1 MTGTPELT
9 GPLAGVRVIEISSF
23 VAVPLAGMT
32 LAQLGCEVIRVDP
45 VGGAADYRRW
55 PLTEDGTSIYWAGLN
70 KGKRSVAV
78 DMRSADGQQL
88 VARLITDGGPKGG
101 ILITNVVGREWHSY
115 DTLAAV
121 RPDLIHLEVSGRAD
135 GGTGV
140 DYTVNAGVGFPLVT
154 GSPTQAG
161 PVNHVL
167 PAWDVACGLYAA
179 LGITAALRR
188 RDATGAGSRIRIP
201 LEDVA
206 LATAGNLGFLT
217 EPMINGTQRER
228 LGNAIYGQYGA
239 NFTSS
244 DGVSFM
250 LVALT
255 GRHFRDLTEL
265 TGTTKVVAALAEA
278 LDVDF
283 GDEGQRYRHRDA
295 LTGLF
300 TVWFREHTAAEV
312 TAALSA
318 TSILWERYRTFA
330 EVAQDDKVTAN
341 PLFTSLHQPRVGDY
355 LAPGLPMV
363 IDGAHVPAVAAPS
376 LGDDTVA
383 VLGERLDISRDE
395 VAQLVESGTVATS
408 SEGSGG

>member
-1 MTGTPELT
+1 
-9 GPLAGVRVIEISSF
+9 VEISSF

-45 VGGAADYRRW
+45 VGGAADYKRW
-55 PLTEDGTSIYWAGLN
+55 PLTDKGDSIYWAGLN

-88 VARLITDGGPKGG
+88 INRLIAESGPTGG

-115 DTLAAV
+115 DQLVKA

-140 DYTVNAGVGFPLVT
+140 DYTVNAGIGFPLVT
-154 GSPTQAG
+154 GPATHAG

-179 LGITAALRR
+179 LAITAALRQ

-217 EPMINGTQRER
+217 EPMVKGTQRER
-228 LGNAIYGQYGA
+228 LGNAIFGQYGA
-239 NFTSS
+239 NFISS
-244 DGVSFM
+244 DDISFM

-265 TGTTKVVAALAEA
+265 TGTTKAVGALADA

-283 GDEGQRYRHRDA
+283 TDEGQRYRHRDT
-295 LTGLF
+295 LSGLF
-300 TVWFREHTAAEV
+300 SVWFREHTAAEV
-312 TAALSA
+312 VEALSG

-330 EVAQDDKVTAN
+330 ECAADERVTAN
-341 PLFTSLHQPRVGDY
+341 PLFTPLHQPRIGDY
-355 LAPGLPMV
+355 LAPGLPIV
-363 IDGAHVPAVAAPS
+363 IDGAHAPAVAAPA

-383 VLGERLDISRDE
+383 VLGERLGLSADE
-395 VAQLVESGTVATS
+395 VAALAESGTVATS
-408 SEGSGG
+408 SADKSAP